1 MKIDLGGDFM
11 VAASPSD
18 SYAFL
23 TDPRRFA
30 PLLPMFK
37 ELSHVTDAGF
47 RVVLDIGM
55 PQVRGRA
62 EADVVFVERSLDELA
77 ALKSKVRHTLGMADT
92 DMRFRLEPSG
102 AGTKVAWSCSTMVRG
117 TLASLASGILA
128 PLAKKNV
135 DDMIRS
141 VQQELGAPGAPEA
154 ALSSATTVESPLAPK
169 PGLWQRL
176 MMWLRIGKHFGRQA

>member
-1 MKIDLGGDFM
+1 MKIDLGGDFT
-11 VAASPSD
+11 VATSPAD

-23 TDPRRFA
+23 TDPTRFA

-37 ELSHVTDAGF
+37 ELSNVTDTGF

-62 EADVVFVERSLDELA
+62 EADVVFVEKSLGELA
-77 ALKSKVRHTLGMADT
+77 SLKSKVRHALGMADT
-92 DMRFRLEPSG
+92 DMRFHLEPSG
-102 AGTKVAWSCSTMVRG
+102 TGTKVAWTCSTMVRG

-128 PLAKKNV
+128 PLARKNV

-141 VQQELGAPGAPEA
+141 VQQELGTPGAPDSTSPSPSP
-154 ALSSATTVESPLAPK
+154 ALTTLAP
-169 PGLWQRL
+169 RL
-176 MMWLRIGKHFGRQA
+176 GFWRRVAMWLGLGKRFGRQA